1 MVSLFLFLGDNEMK
15 KIGNILINIILVIAF
30 MITCAG
36 TFAEKSVG
44 FGIATIIVVV
54 LFILNIRKYNK
65 VVDSKK
71 IKELDN
77 RYATSNWQKVGS
89 YDNAYLYINEND
101 KKVLI
106 NNHEYNF
113 KDIISAEFVE
123 DEKEYTNSYTRQ
135 SALSS
140 KSFYGSS
147 STTKFCTK
155 LQIKIVINSMT
166 NPQEYITFINKR
178 TWKSRRK
185 YKDAYNMAQK
195 FISTLQVIISNNKSK
210 ND

>member
-1 MVSLFLFLGDNEMK
+1 M
-15 KIGNILINIILVIAF
+15 
-30 MITCAG
+30 
-36 TFAEKSVG
+36 
-44 FGIATIIVVV
+44 
-54 LFILNIRKYNK
+54 
-65 VVDSKK
+65 
-71 IKELDN
+71 
-77 RYATSNWQKVGS
+77 
-89 YDNAYLYINEND
+89 
-101 KKVLI
+101 LI

-113 KDIISAEFVE
+113 KDIISAELVE
-123 DEKEYTNSYTRQ
+123 DEKEYTNSYARQ

>member
-1 MVSLFLFLGDNEMK
+1 MK

>member
-1 MVSLFLFLGDNEMK
+1 MK
-15 KIGNILINIILVIAF
+15 KIGNMLINIILVIALI
-30 MITCAG
+30 ITCAG

-44 FGIATIIVVV
+44 FGIATIVVVV
-54 LFILNIRKYNK
+54 LFILNIRKGNK

-113 KDIISAEFVE
+113 KDIISAELVE
-123 DEKEYTNSYTRQ
+123 DEKEYTNSYARQ

>member
-1 MVSLFLFLGDNEMK
+1 MK
-15 KIGNILINIILVIAF
+15 KIGNMLINIILVIAF
-30 MITCAG
+30 IITCAG

-44 FGIATIIVVV
+44 FGIATIVVIV
-54 LFILNIRKYNK
+54 LFILNIRKGNK
-65 VVDSKK
+65 VVDSKE

-113 KDIISAEFVE
+113 KDIISAELVE
-123 DEKEYTNSYTRQ
+123 DEKKYTNSYARQ

-195 FISTLQVIISNNKSK
+195 FISTLQVIISSNKSK

>member
-1 MVSLFLFLGDNEMK
+1 MK
-15 KIGNILINIILVIAF
+15 KLGYWIINIILVLAF
-30 MITCAG
+30 IITCAG
-36 TFAEKSVG
+36 TFAEKSIG
-44 FGIATIIVVV
+44 FGIATIIIAI
-54 LFILNIRKYNK
+54 LFVLNIKKNNN
-65 VVDSKK
+65 VVDSKE
-71 IKELDN
+71 IKELDSKYMN
-77 RYATSNWQKVGS
+77 SGWQKIGS
-89 YDNAYLYINEND
+89 YDSAYLYVNEKD

-113 KDIISAEFVE
+113 KDVISAELME
-123 DEKEYTNSYTRQ
+123 DEKEYINSYARQ

-155 LQIKIVINSMT
+155 LQIKIVINSVS
-166 NPQEYITFINKR
+166 NSQEYITFINKR
-178 TWKSRRK
+178 TWKSRKK
-185 YKDAYNMAQK
+185 YKDAYDMAQK